1 MFVVFWHKV
10 KSLHHPILYHV
21 KVWWHCQFLHP
32 KSRQKTDV
40 HWWGQKLTLCKIIT
54 CMIKIFQGGRGGD
67 TFETPSPYEQLL
79 PLPTPVLRCFW
90 KDPLMTPHHPTSS
103 TFHCYPPPH
112 PPPLPPLTILIIHHM
127 LITNCSLNLSE
138 YFPGMKF
145 CFWHFSFS
153 SRYCRLMHTEKQTLK
168 SLDMHVEFN
177 IFPHW
182 K

>member
-1 MFVVFWHKV
+1 MYDSNF
-10 KSLHHPILYHV
+10 PRGQG
-21 KVWWHCQFLHP
+21 WWHLWNP
-32 KSRQKTDV
+32 
-40 HWWGQKLTLCKIIT
+40 
-54 CMIKIFQGGRGGD
+54 
-67 TFETPSPYEQLL
+67 L
-79 PLPTPVLRCFW
+79 PLWTTFAFTHPCF
-90 KDPLMTPHHPTSS
+90 KMFLERSLNDP
-103 TFHCYPPPH
+103 PPPH
-112 PPPLPPLTILIIHHM
+112 FKHLSLLPPSPSTTPSPLTILIIHHM